1 MNNWVYIEVDKA
13 PTTING
19 VFAGYRRDDMRA
31 GQHVEEYDVKPII
44 MFTGTVLA
52 VPNVLRFLGK
62 EFREIVDIPYKNR
75 SHDQSLRLSEINR
88 TSTKYDVEI
97 EIKAGDKV
105 YFTRMATLQP
115 EFKQGFIQYSE
126 LVARKRGDKIYP
138 LNGCLL
144 VEPVKKETLTAS
156 GLILGW
162 KREEHLN
169 LSQVKHVGSLVKGY
183 KDKREFDTD
192 EIQVGDLIWHD
203 SATGVP
209 IEDKNYRQLEEN
221 LHYIHRKD
229 ILYYGKERR

>member
-1 MNNWVYIEVDKA
+1 
-13 PTTING
+13 
-19 VFAGYRRDDMRA
+19 
-31 GQHVEEYDVKPII
+31 
-44 MFTGTVLA
+44 
-52 VPNVLRFLGK
+52 
-62 EFREIVDIPYKNR
+62 
-75 SHDQSLRLSEINR
+75 
-88 TSTKYDVEI
+88 
-97 EIKAGDKV
+97 
-105 YFTRMATLQP
+105 
-115 EFKQGFIQYSE
+115 
-126 LVARKRGDKIYP
+126 
-138 LNGCLL
+138 LL

-183 KDKREFDTD
+183 KDKQEFDTD

-203 SATGVP
+203 SATGIP